1 MSFGKQRALAK
12 LAAAHA
18 AGEVDSAI
26 EPVLVAFN
34 AHPDLYT
41 TSSCAGRLQLIA
53 LPEIG
58 RKDAVAARVRWH
70 DLPSFKVVAQA
81 LAELALPAGYL
92 VLLQAQSP
100 ILHVA
105 CRNETLATQVRAR
118 AHAAGWKYS
127 SLFAHRRSR
136 QGERW
141 MVEILSSNRLDCP
154 LGRAAQMPFPGPER
168 LAFIIVE
175 ANAVLRRAQARLPAL
190 VEIPKQLGDK
200 G

>member
-1 MSFGKQRALAK
+1 MSFGKERALAK
-12 LAAAHA
+12 LAAARA

-26 EPVLVAFN
+26 EPVLTAFN

-53 LPEIG
+53 LPDIG
-58 RKDAVAARVRWH
+58 RKDAVAVRVRWH
-70 DLPSFKVVAQA
+70 APPSPDTVAQA
-81 LAELALPAGYL
+81 LAELALPTGHL

-105 CRNETLATQVRAR
+105 CRSEALATHVRTR

-136 QGERW
+136 QGGRW

-154 LGRAAQMPFPGPER
+154 LGRAQQVPFPEPER
-168 LAFIIVE
+168 LAFIVAE

-190 VEIPKQLGDK
+190 VEVPKGL
-200 G
+200 